1 MPDIERIIDA
11 IARTDVETRLE
22 ERAAELH
29 ATDRARLEALAEVE
43 RLTAAL
49 GEARDALRRTNA
61 RPYLLTAQA
70 WSTEDG
76 DLCVLGTHVS
86 REAHKAALRHLADVA
101 DDYGDVEWGEW
112 ARNINTVNGAER
124 LYVDP
129 LVVEDEVWPREAT
142 SPQPRPGWLPYLF
155 ARYP

>member
-1 MPDIERIIDA
+1 MRLVHEETLLEELEF
-11 IARTDVETRLE
+11 ARRAASHITDLETRLE

-76 DLCVLGTHVS
+76 AYTI
-86 REAHKAALRHLADVA
+86 AALAA
-101 DDYGDVEWGEW
+101 K
-112 ARNINTVNGAER
+112 
-124 LYVDP
+124 
-129 LVVEDEVWPREAT
+129 
-142 SPQPRPGWLPYLF
+142 
-155 ARYP
+155 